1 MKQFR
6 DIIIWLDKNNNTA
19 YSLIRIFF
27 GAALFVR
34 GLIFILNPN
43 AIIELAGTEKLY
55 WWYSYLTIAHLIG
68 GAMLMVGFYTRLS
81 ALIQIP
87 ILAGAV
93 FFVHLKEGLLAHGQS
108 LELSA
113 LVLLLLIIY
122 FLFGSGALSID
133 NYILNR
139 KPGDIPTNK
148 NL

>member
-1 MKQFR
+1 MKLFR
-6 DIIIWLDKNNNTA
+6 DIILWLDKNNNIA

-27 GAALFVR
+27 GTALLVR
-34 GLIFILNPN
+34 GLLFLSDPN
-43 AIIELAGTEKLY
+43 ALIELAGTEKLF
-55 WWYSYLTIAHLIG
+55 WWYSYLTITHFIG
-68 GAMLMVGFYTRLS
+68 GTMLMVGFYTRLS

-122 FLFGSGALSID
+122 FLFGSGALSLD
-133 NYILNR
+133 NYIVNR
-139 KPGDIPTNK
+139 KSGDNPTG
-148 NL
+148 